1 MRFMFS
7 FFDADRNVT
16 VINHNPVYII
26 YKVLKSTAQSIDAL
40 PPVKD
45 TLYNKVLHKQIIT
58 SKRNYLKKH
67 AKPINTY
74 KLKGC
79 RIRR

>member
-26 YKVLKSTAQSIDAL
+26 YKALTHKTQSIETL

-45 TLYNKVLHKQIIT
+45 
-58 SKRNYLKKH
+58 
-67 AKPINTY
+67 
-74 KLKGC
+74 C
-79 RIRR
+79 W